1 MSSLEKS
8 ITNLESDI
16 LSDPPRISVYH
27 DLPFAIF
34 RYDTNEEWDLR
45 RAVDKLATRLKNNG
59 KNVKII
65 SLIDLLWECI
75 EKSEGLDVLVDYE
88 KEFGFNDAQEQVNVY
103 LTNEDYCPLKK
114 LLIEKINRLDPNNDV
129 VFVVH
134 AISMA
139 PSIYHLSTL
148 LNEMHGKTQ
157 VTIILFY
164 PGSREGTTGLIFMD
178 VPGRE
183 ASANYRVK
191 IYN

>member
-8 ITNLESDI
+8 ITDLESDI

-34 RYDTNEEWDLR
+34 RYDTNEEWELR

-59 KNVKII
+59 KNVTII
-65 SLIDLLWECI
+65 SLFDLLWESI
-75 EKSEGLDVLVDYE
+75 EKSEGLNVLVNYE
-88 KEFGFNDAQEQVNVY
+88 KEFGFSDAQDQVNEY
-103 LTNEDYCPLKK
+103 LTNEDYYPLKK
-114 LLIEKINRLDPNNDV
+114 LLIEKINDLDPNNDV
-129 VFVVH
+129 VFIVH

-178 VPGRE
+178 VLGRE